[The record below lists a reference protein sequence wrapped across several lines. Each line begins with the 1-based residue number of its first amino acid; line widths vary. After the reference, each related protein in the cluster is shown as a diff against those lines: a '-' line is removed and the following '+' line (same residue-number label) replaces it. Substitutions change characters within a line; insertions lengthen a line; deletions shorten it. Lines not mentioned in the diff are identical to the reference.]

1 MSEPFIG
8 EIKAVG
14 YSFAPKDWAECNGQ
28 PMAISQHAT
37 LFSLLDTAFGGDGRT
52 NFLLPDMRGRVPVH
66 VGYDAMGST
75 YPRGGR
81 GGAEQVPLTQAQMP
95 THTHTF
101 YATGDAGTAGVIY
114 TPNAQGQLAVASGN
128 FYTSANPD
136 TTLNSATISSTVG
149 GSLHPNIQPTLAL
162 LYAIALEG
170 LYPPRN

>member
-14 YSFAPKDWAECNGQ
+14 YTFAPKYWAECNGQ
-28 PMAISQHAT
+28 SMTISENGA
-37 LFSLLDTAFGGDGRT
+37 LFSLLGAAFGGNGTT

-66 VGYDAMGST
+66 TGTDGMGMF
-75 YPRGGR
+75 YQRGWY
-81 GGAEQVPLTQAQMP
+81 GGAEHVTISQAQMP
-95 THTHTF
+95 AHTHTF